1 MPIVNVTMIEGRSDD
16 QKEAMFREVT
26 EAICRT
32 LDAPAESVRIVVSE
46 VPARHFAAAGKS
58 KARAAAK

>member
-32 LDAPAESVRIVVSE
+32 LSAPPESVRIVVTE
-46 VPARHFAAAGKS
+46 VPARHFAAAGES
-58 KARAAAK
+58 KAKAAAK